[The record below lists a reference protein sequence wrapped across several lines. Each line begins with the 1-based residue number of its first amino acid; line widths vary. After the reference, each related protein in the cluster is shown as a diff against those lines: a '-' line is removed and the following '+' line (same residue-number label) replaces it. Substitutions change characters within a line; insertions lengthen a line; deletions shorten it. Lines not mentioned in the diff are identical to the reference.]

1 MNTLKKTICVVFVFI
16 LIGLCACDSGGSG
29 GNSRPQLSF
38 NSSNSSSDNSDAMLN
53 TTMALTEG
61 YYTFSNAL
69 EFKFLSFSD
78 RQLKLDNNTSAW
90 KLKKT
95 SDGFYVYSTDDEL
108 LLDIDNAYI
117 AVGTTVKLWE
127 NTGYNTQI
135 WSIKANTNGTYSFLS
150 AVNES
155 YCLGFS
161 NGKAVLQ
168 LRNEGDKSQ
177 EWYAVATVDSS
188 PKNYLKYTSH
198 GGIVELR
205 LPLDIT
211 KVITDA
217 RLQQWANDLET
228 AYYTYEELTGYRPYE
243 SIIVKAYEP
252 ITKYENVLAYV
263 YDNNNIIYVDSNFLP
278 TDLAKMS
285 KRVNDWNFCLLHEM
299 GHMFDNGRPWNFEAE
314 VMTDLKVPYVLERNG
329 AGAELSQ
336 FGDGSVRYGKDIMLS
351 YKAMSG
357 DLSKEYDIF
366 ALAYKFMQIKE
377 KIGWE
382 PFKSTFHTLQT
393 NASLYNNYTKQQK
406 FQLFIDNLSKFSGQN
421 IKSYFTTAEWNTIVS
436 SLK

>member
-1 MNTLKKTICVVFVFI
+1 MNFLKKLMCFV
-16 LIGLCACDSGGSG
+16 LVLLLLGLCSCDYGSSGYY
-29 GNSRPQLSF
+29 SRPQDGF
-38 NSSNSSSDNSDAMLN
+38 NSSNSGLDNSSITLN
-53 TTMALTEG
+53 TSSILSAG
-61 YYTFSNAL
+61 CYTFSNAL
-69 EFKFLSFSD
+69 DFKFLSFSD
-78 RQLKLDNNTSAW
+78 RQLKLDAGTTNWN
-90 KLKKT
+90 LKKVVG
-95 SDGFYVYSTDDEL
+95 GFYVYSTDDEL
-108 LLDIDNAYI
+108 LLDIDNAYV
-117 AVGTTVKLWE
+117 AVGTKVKLWE

-135 WSIKANTNGTYSFLS
+135 WDITANANGTYSFLS
-150 AVNES
+150 AVDKN

-161 NGKAVLQ
+161 NGNAVLQ
-168 LRNEGDKSQ
+168 LRKKGDKSQ
-177 EWYAVATVDSS
+177 EWYAVATVDNSK
-188 PKNYLKYTSH
+188 KNYQKYMSK

-211 KVITDA
+211 TVITDA
-217 RLQQWANDLET
+217 RLQQWANDLEK

-329 AGAELSQ
+329 AGAELSE
-336 FGDGSVRYGKDIMLS
+336 FGEGSVRYGKDIMLS

-377 KIGWE
+377 IIGWE